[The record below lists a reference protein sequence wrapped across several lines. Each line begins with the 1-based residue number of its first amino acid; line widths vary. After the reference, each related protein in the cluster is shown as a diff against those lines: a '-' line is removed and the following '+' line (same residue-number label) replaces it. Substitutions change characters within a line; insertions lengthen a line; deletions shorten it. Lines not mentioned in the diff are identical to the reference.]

1 MIGPGHGEGKN
12 VVLFFVLPEFLNV
25 IYLKEPNNFGFP
37 STRILS
43 EIFF

>member
-12 VVLFFVLPEFLNV
+12 VVPFFVLPELLNF

-37 STRILS
+37 SMRILP